1 MSRAA
6 TMPTLGVGEQGYG
19 VLLTTSIV
27 HRARRDSGAQQ
38 TMVENRH
45 SQWQKLKRTKLG
57 GSRNHRGDDDT
68 IISIPCKVTESLG
81 PTSTRR
87 KCEI

>member
-1 MSRAA
+1 MGRAA

-19 VLLTTSIV
+19 VLLTTSII

-45 SQWQKLKRTKLG
+45 SQWQ
-57 GSRNHRGDDDT
+57 
-68 IISIPCKVTESLG
+68 
-81 PTSTRR
+81 
-87 KCEI
+87 